1 VLVARVRL
9 IDVAAKVGVSAKSV
23 SNVVNGTGSVSAE
36 VREKVLAAIDQLGYR
51 PNLAAR
57 QLRTGS
63 SGQVGL
69 AIPDLREPYF
79 AEFAS
84 NFFTAAQ
91 RRSLT
96 VVVSQTHG
104 DPNTERLLC
113 EGIGLP
119 PLEGL
124 VLSPLALTAHDLSER
139 RTSIPLVL
147 IGEHGESLANDTVSH
162 VGVDNVAAATAATEQ
177 LLAQGR
183 RRIAVIGV
191 QEHGSRATSQL
202 RFDGY
207 RRALAAAGVPFDE
220 RLVGAVTEFNRAQG
234 FAAAE
239 RLIASG
245 VSFDGLFCFNDTMA
259 SGALYALATHGVRV
273 PDNVAVIGFDDIEEG
288 RYSMPPFAS
297 VNVGQET
304 TAEVILDIITGATPR
319 TGGHHVVPFD
329 IDLRTARPDA
339 DPARPL

>member
-1 VLVARVRL
+1 MARVRL

-36 VREKVLAAIDQLGYR
+36 VREKVLAAIDELGYR

-69 AIPDLREPYF
+69 ALPDLREPYF

-84 NFFTAAQ
+84 SFFTAAQ

-96 VVVSQTHG
+96 VLVSQTHG
-104 DPNTERLLC
+104 DPDAERLLC
-113 EGIGLP
+113 EGIVLP
-119 PLEGL
+119 ALEGL
-124 VLSPLALTAHDLSER
+124 VLSPLALTAHDLTARKS
-139 RTSIPLVL
+139 SIPLVL

-162 VGVDNVAAATAATEQ
+162 VGVDNVAAATAATQ
-177 LLAQGR
+177 YVLAHGR
-183 RRIAVIGV
+183 TRIAVIGV

-207 RRALAAAGVPFDE
+207 RQGLAAAGVPFDE
-220 RLVGAVTEFNRAQG
+220 RLVGTVTEFNRAQG

-245 VSFDGLFCFNDTMA
+245 VAFDGLFCFNDTMA
-259 SGALYALATHGVRV
+259 LGALYALATHGVRV
-273 PDNVAVIGFDDIEEG
+273 PDQVVVIGFDDIEEG

-297 VNVGQET
+297 VDVGQEM
-304 TAEVILDIITGATPR
+304 TAERILDIITGRSPR
-319 TGGHHVVPFD
+319 KGDHHVVPFE
-329 IDLRTARPDA
+329 IDARSAP
-339 DPARPL
+339 PAGDLSP